1 MDHST
6 HTARSDDLHTPD
18 PAVVREVKSSIKKY
32 IIVGLVL
39 FGGTV
44 LTVLVAPIDFG
55 YHWRNIAIGLVIA
68 TIKASCV
75 ALIFMHLSHERGMI
89 YKVLLFTVIFFA
101 AMLFLFILGLKDPI
115 HFDFYKQ
122 LTGSS

>member
-1 MDHST
+1 MTST
-6 HTARSDDLHTPD
+6 RRTPPWCGKSRPVSRST
-18 PAVVREVKSSIKKY
+18 SSWAS
-32 IIVGLVL
+32 VL

-55 YHWRNIAIGLVIA
+55 YHWRNVAIGLTIA

-89 YKVLLFTVIFFA
+89 YKFLLFTVIFFA
-101 AMLFLFILGLKDPI
+101 AMLFLLVLGLKDPI
-115 HFDFYKQ
+115 HFDFYKP
-122 LTGSS
+122 LTGPS